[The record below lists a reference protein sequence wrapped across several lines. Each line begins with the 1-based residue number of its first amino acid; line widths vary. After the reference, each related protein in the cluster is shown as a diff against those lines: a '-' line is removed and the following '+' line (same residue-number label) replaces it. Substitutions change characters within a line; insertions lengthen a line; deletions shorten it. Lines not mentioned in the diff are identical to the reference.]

1 MIRLKNNYNN
11 NFLILFSNITR
22 KIFKG
27 DRLKRLS
34 IGVSNILKTI
44 HLNKKRKLSILDYGC
59 GSMDLSKKIQKKKF
73 INNITA
79 VDIYSAN
86 YRFKKIRYVND
97 KFFFKKNN
105 KKFDAIVI
113 VDVLHHMGINNAHKI
128 LKKLSKYS
136 NFIIVK
142 DHYEYGFFSRHLLR
156 FVDFYANYAY
166 GVKIPK
172 KYFDKNSWI
181 ISCKKA
187 KLRQIHHIPDFQQHD
202 GLYNVILNKKHHFI
216 SLLKK

>member
-34 IGVSNILKTI
+34 IGVSDILKII
-44 HLNKKRKLSILDYGC
+44 HLNKKKKLSILDYGC

-73 INNITA
+73 INKITA
-79 VDIYSAN
+79 IDIYSAN
-86 YRFKKIRYVND
+86 YRFKKIRYMNE

-113 VDVLHHMGINNAHKI
+113 VDVLHHIGINKAHKI

-172 KYFDKNSWI
+172 KYFDKSSWI
-181 ISCKKA
+181 ISFKKA
-187 KLRQIHHIPDFQQHD
+187 KLKQIHYISDFQQHD
-202 GLYNVILNKKHHFI
+202 GIYNVILNKKHHFI

>member
-1 MIRLKNNYNN
+1 MIRLKKNYNN
-11 NFLILFSNITR
+11 NLLILFSNITR

-34 IGVSNILKTI
+34 IGVSDFLETI
-44 HLNKKRKLSILDYGC
+44 YLNKKKKLSILDYGC
-59 GSMDLSKKIQKKKF
+59 GSMDLSKKIQNKKF
-73 INNITA
+73 ISKITA
-79 VDIYSAN
+79 VDIYKARYKN
-86 YRFKKIRYVND
+86 KKIKYLND
-97 KFFFKKNN
+97 KFFFKKNT

-113 VDVLHHMGINNAHKI
+113 VDVLHHMGIDDAHKI

-136 NFIIVK
+136 KFIIVK
-142 DHYEYGFFSRHLLR
+142 DHYEHGFLSRHLLR

-172 KYFDKNSWI
+172 KYFDKYTWKSAL
-181 ISCKKA
+181 KKA
-187 KLRQIHHIPDFQQHD
+187 NLEQIKHHSNFQQHD
-202 GLYNVILNKKHHFI
+202 GLYNFILNKKHHFI

>member
-1 MIRLKNNYNN
+1 MIRLKNNNNN

-34 IGVSNILKTI
+34 IGVSDFLKI
-44 HLNKKRKLSILDYGC
+44 IYLNKKRKLSILDYGC

-73 INNITA
+73 IKKITA

-86 YRFKKIRYVND
+86 YRFKKIKYLND
-97 KFFFKKNN
+97 KFFFKNNN
-105 KKFDAIVI
+105 KKFDAVVI
-113 VDVLHHMGINNAHKI
+113 VDVLHHMGIEDAHKI
-128 LKKLSKYS
+128 LRKLSKYS
-136 NFIIVK
+136 KFIIVK

-166 GVKIPK
+166 GVTIPK
-172 KYFDKNSWI
+172 KYFNKSSWI
-181 ISCKKA
+181 LSFKKA
-187 KLRQIHHIPDFQQHD
+187 KLKQINHISNFQQHD
-202 GLYNVILNKKHHFI
+202 GLYNIILNKKHHFI
-216 SLLKK
+216 SLLKR